1 MSKTEVKTPVLMRD
15 GISEVSVHALAL
27 RLKSNWKPFN
37 IGQFEQ
43 LILPPLPDLGLSERI
58 QLVRQ
63 ALKEA
68 LPDDFRKAVSIMVDS
83 LGPEIPEH
91 GLENIDVAGPNG
103 FIVMSQTAY
112 VARYGLEYFDL
123 SMAAFYQ
130 MTRRFSAEGSIRYF
144 ILQHEQQTLKQLD
157 SWVHDDNFH
166 VRRLVSECTRPR
178 LPWMIRLPEYVDNP
192 APVLK
197 LLNKLKEDPS
207 LYVRR
212 SVANNL
218 NDIAKDNPALVT
230 ATLQRWNKKPP
241 SKEMAWLT
249 RHALRT
255 LVKQGNPEA
264 LTLLGYPQSIKLS
277 VEQFRA
283 GPKRLVLGNELKL
296 RIKLV
301 SSEKKPVPLMIDFVL
316 HHMKAN
322 GKLRPK
328 VFKLA
333 KKMIA
338 PGEVL
343 TIEKRHPMRPI
354 TTRKYYSGRHEVEL
368 QVNGKIIA
376 SDSFNLQV

>member
-1 MSKTEVKTPVLMRD
+1 MSKTEAEPAMLMRD

-37 IGQFEQ
+37 TVKFEQ
-43 LILPPLPDLGLSERI
+43 LVFPELPALGLGERI
-58 QLVRQ
+58 QLVRR
-63 ALKEA
+63 ALKEV
-68 LPDDFRKAVSIMVDS
+68 LPDDFRKAVAIMIDS
-83 LGPEIPEH
+83 LGPEIPEN
-91 GLENIDVAGPNG
+91 GLENVDLAGPNG

-112 VARYGLEYFDL
+112 VARYGLNHFDR
-123 SMAAFYQ
+123 SMNAFYE

-144 ILQHEQQTLKQLD
+144 ILRHERETLKQLD
-157 SWVHDDNFH
+157 EWAYDDNFH

-178 LPWMIRLPEYVDNP
+178 LPWMIRLPKYVDNP
-192 APVLK
+192 APVLT
-197 LLNKLKEDPS
+197 LLNKLKHDPS

-218 NDIAKDNPALVT
+218 NDIAKDNPDLVT
-230 ATLQRWNKKPP
+230 STLQRWNKKPP

-255 LVKQGNPEA
+255 LVKQGNPDA
-264 LTLLGYPQSIKLS
+264 LTLLGYPQSVKLS
-277 VEQFRA
+277 VEQFLV
-283 GPKRLVLGNELKL
+283 GPRHLSLGGELKL
-296 RIKLV
+296 KIKLV
-301 SSEKKPVPLMIDFVL
+301 SAEKEPVPLMIDFVL

-322 GKLRPK
+322 GQLLPK
-328 VFKLA
+328 VFKLT
-333 KKMIA
+333 KKTIA

-343 TIEKRHPMRPI
+343 MITKYHPMRAI

-368 QVNGKIIA
+368 QINGKIVA

>member
-1 MSKTEVKTPVLMRD
+1 
-15 GISEVSVHALAL
+15 
-27 RLKSNWKPFN
+27 
-37 IGQFEQ
+37 
-43 LILPPLPDLGLSERI
+43 
-58 QLVRQ
+58 
-63 ALKEA
+63 
-68 LPDDFRKAVSIMVDS
+68 
-83 LGPEIPEH
+83 
-91 GLENIDVAGPNG
+91 
-103 FIVMSQTAY
+103 
-112 VARYGLEYFDL
+112 
-123 SMAAFYQ
+123 

-144 ILQHEQQTLKQLD
+144 ILQHEQQTLKQLEA
-157 SWVHDDNFH
+157 WVHDDNFH

-178 LPWMIRLPEYVDNP
+178 LPWMIRLSKYVENP

-197 LLNKLKEDPS
+197 LLNKLKDDPS

-218 NDIAKDNPALVT
+218 NDIAKDNPTLVT
-230 ATLQRWNKKPP
+230 ATLQRWNKKPA

-277 VEQFRA
+277 VEQFKA

-296 RIKLV
+296 KIKLV
-301 SSEKKPVPLMIDFVL
+301 SSEKKSVPLMIDFVL

-322 GKLRPK
+322 GELRPK

-368 QVNGKIIA
+368 QVNGKIVA
-376 SDSFNLQV
+376 SDSFNLQVS